1 MWSDFS
7 VQKRSKK
14 ASKSRG
20 KGSVAGDSATG
31 GEDTAGSKFPS
42 CFISAMGARDSLDH
56 FDLESEFL
64 TAPDLRSGA
73 CDMFVWCTVAPG
85 D

>member
-1 MWSDFS
+1 MCTTLLSR
-7 VQKRSKK
+7 KEAKK

-31 GEDTAGSKFPS
+31 GGDTAASKFPS

-64 TAPDLRSGA
+64 AAPNLCNGA
-73 CDMFVWCTVAPG
+73 CDMLVWFAVAPG